1 MVGQFCFLATRSFCL
16 NAKAY
21 LYPVMK
27 VLTVLWVSLLLLLT
41 ETKGQFNPDFRW
53 SEGWQEV
60 VLPKLQPTMLT
71 HPHTPGLAVGVEIR
85 PIRSISVQAEYTLP
99 FYGLQFY
106 SNNFGKLGHD
116 FFRLR
121 SELRFY
127 PNPADDREWYF
138 ALEGNYTTENYY
150 RENSSFIRNEKPYS
164 YIRSDITLIRAG
176 GALKAGYQFTVT
188 DWLLVDVFVGIGG
201 RQKQVNHAPVG
212 LFELPVLRDPE
223 REGGDIAEGTTVGLY
238 MVAGA
243 RLGFSLYPR
252 Y

>member
-1 MVGQFCFLATRSFCL
+1 MVGQFCFIAVHPFCL
-16 NAKAY
+16 NAKTY

-27 VLTVLWVSLLLLLT
+27 VLAVLWVSLLLLFT
-41 ETKGQFNPDFRW
+41 EANGQFNPDFRR
-53 SEGWQEV
+53 SEGWRDAL
-60 VLPKLQPTMLT
+60 LPKLQPTMLA
-71 HPHTPGLAVGVEIR
+71 HPHTPGLALGIEIR
-85 PIRSISVQAEYTLP
+85 PIRSLSVQAEYTLP

-127 PNPADDREWYF
+127 PNPASDREWYF
-138 ALEGNYTTENYY
+138 ALEGNYTTENYF

-164 YIRSDITLIRAG
+164 YVRSDIQLKRMG
-176 GALKAGYQFTVT
+176 GALKVGYQFAFT
-188 DWLLVDVFVGIGG
+188 DWLVADVFLGAGA
-201 RQKQVNHAPVG
+201 RQTQVIHAPVG

-223 REGGDIAEGTTVGLY
+223 REGGDTTEGTVLGLY

-243 RLGFSLYPR
+243 RLGFSLFPR